1 MKYEITLNYNEQT
14 KNGKELIKKIHIEE
28 LEKEIKKLK
37 NEIQELKN
45 ENELDTL
52 DYELDYEI
60 LKDYTYELEE
70 NIDELKKENERLNS
84 LVNFIGILA
93 SSIIILLFIIT
104 IWNTTK

>member
-1 MKYEITLNYNEQT
+1 MK
-14 KNGKELIKKIHIEE
+14 KELIKKIHINEE
-28 LEKEIKKLK
+28 EKEIKKLK
-37 NEIQELKN
+37 NEIQELKL
-45 ENELDTL
+45 ENELDT
-52 DYELDYEI
+52 LDYEI

-104 IWNTTK
+104 IWNITK

>member
-1 MKYEITLNYNEQT
+1 MK
-14 KNGKELIKKIHIEE
+14 KELIKKIHINEE
-28 LEKEIKKLK
+28 EKEIKKLK
-37 NEIQELKN
+37 NEIKELKL
-45 ENELDTL
+45 ENELDT
-52 DYELDYEI
+52 LDYEI

>member
-14 KNGKELIKKIHIEE
+14 KNGKELIKKIHINEE
-28 LEKEIKKLK
+28 EKEIKKLK
-37 NEIQELKN
+37 NEIQELKL
-45 ENELDTL
+45 ENELDT
-52 DYELDYEI
+52 LDYEI